1 MSFGRRGNSSPR
13 GGWEGVILFFLMLI
27 FKYLLASTLL
37 MLFYWGV
44 MRRRAS
50 YRLRRNYLM
59 LIPLLGLMGFM
70 HFNVTE
76 TSTDDDIDPRQTPVA
91 PTVVHYVPAS
101 GALTE
106 VTEPTEVIEEDDP
119 SSRPME
125 PMAYLVE
132 KEADSADL
140 HLESLLDNVLP
151 LVSVLLLL
159 FGLCQVVKMLMLKA
173 KLPCTRTAE
182 GYGLIRSAEV
192 VTPFSFGRT
201 IFLPSDIDP
210 DCEEMVLLHEKAH
223 IAHGHYWEVWGIDLL
238 VCFLWFNPI
247 VWLCRNEL
255 LKVHEFEADHDVLGQ
270 GIDKYDYQMSL
281 LQMSMNVSC
290 PVASG
295 FSKPLIYQRFVEMK
309 ASVAGSLSLLGKVGL
324 LAWVAGLFGI
334 FSFYACQV
342 TTVQSEG
349 NPTPSSELFAT
360 LDSLPRLEKPE
371 TFTFE
376 YICDSLCRDTVLY
389 VFLSDD
395 FFHFS
400 NPVPAETL
408 HVKDGKMTF
417 QMELDHVIGMKWGLL
432 PDNRLGFEHFCSP
445 GDTIWQF
452 ATRNEETH
460 NREWRSGESQTYRAN
475 VDKYIHE
482 FRELTH
488 WQSPHMPKFDCTQ
501 WAEPQAEVERGG
513 LWHPEKGSD
522 FCVSCVKNVFF
533 TDTATIV
540 HVAPTFKFVVNHFHF
555 YDENRTYLMD
565 DQGNEY
571 KYIKT
576 IYPSFHLDAAVFG
589 TYGVFEPINPNN
601 IKSFSLMGP
610 EPTVYTT
617 IKNIRPKL
625 QKVSSLAELKKLV
638 PNPPEELVKT
648 FPENAA
654 PSIPDTPDKPQSF
667 DSNKIFAYSSWNNI
681 CERFRSN
688 HQVEYV
694 DLTGTVTYGT
704 ELDHNAGSEPTEE
717 LTIDS
722 ICKAER
728 HHIVGE
734 ESVRDLYEMIAGPG
748 AMDKIGD
755 YSKTSYSR
763 TFRDGPRYK
772 IAFEKHC
779 DTLYFTYVE
788 SRIVPLP
795 LDQQELCRVVVN
807 GEERPDI
814 QSKEQVK
821 LFLKQNNIQNYTTA
835 FVPTPH
841 TVASDTT
848 TLVEPTLYVSY
859 Q

>member
-1 MSFGRRGNSSPR
+1 MF
-13 GGWEGVILFFLMLI
+13 I

-201 IFLPSDIDP
+201 IFLPTDMDQ
-210 DCEEMVLLHEKAH
+210 DCEEMVLMHEKAH
-223 IAHGHYWEVWGIDLL
+223 IAHRHYLEVWGIDLL

-290 PVASG
+290 PVVSG
-295 FSKPLIYQRFVEMK
+295 FSQSLIYQRFVEMK
-309 ASVAGSLSLLGKVGL
+309 ASMAGTLSSVGKVCL

-408 HVKDGKMTF
+408 HVKDGKMSF
-417 QMELDHVIGMKWGLL
+417 QMELDHVIGMKWHLL
-432 PDNRLGFEHFCSP
+432 PDNRLGFERFCSP

-488 WQSPHMPKFDCTQ
+488 WQSP
-501 WAEPQAEVERGG
+501 
-513 LWHPEKGSD
+513 
-522 FCVSCVKNVFF
+522 
-533 TDTATIV
+533 
-540 HVAPTFKFVVNHFHF
+540 
-555 YDENRTYLMD
+555 
-565 DQGNEY
+565 
-571 KYIKT
+571 
-576 IYPSFHLDAAVFG
+576 
-589 TYGVFEPINPNN
+589 
-601 IKSFSLMGP
+601 
-610 EPTVYTT
+610 
-617 IKNIRPKL
+617 
-625 QKVSSLAELKKLV
+625 
-638 PNPPEELVKT
+638 
-648 FPENAA
+648 
-654 PSIPDTPDKPQSF
+654 
-667 DSNKIFAYSSWNNI
+667 
-681 CERFRSN
+681 
-688 HQVEYV
+688 
-694 DLTGTVTYGT
+694 
-704 ELDHNAGSEPTEE
+704 
-717 LTIDS
+717 
-722 ICKAER
+722 
-728 HHIVGE
+728 
-734 ESVRDLYEMIAGPG
+734 
-748 AMDKIGD
+748 
-755 YSKTSYSR
+755 
-763 TFRDGPRYK
+763 
-772 IAFEKHC
+772 
-779 DTLYFTYVE
+779 
-788 SRIVPLP
+788 
-795 LDQQELCRVVVN
+795 
-807 GEERPDI
+807 
-814 QSKEQVK
+814 
-821 LFLKQNNIQNYTTA
+821 
-835 FVPTPH
+835 
-841 TVASDTT
+841 
-848 TLVEPTLYVSY
+848 
-859 Q
+859 